1 MRKASFAV
9 LALLLAPLLGA
20 SAAGTSEEPRPT
32 TKELKVEAALS
43 VARLE
48 GLTREQAI
56 LLLAIHDHEDGEAA
70 CKEFGIENQP
80 VIVKD
85 PVERYFRWACK
96 SARAVKLWCPD
107 ARPATV
113 RRFNHGFGKGR
124 RRYPGYAEDPDWWR
138 GVLEHM
144 RSYRKILY

>member
-1 MRKASFAV
+1 MKKAACTV
-9 LALLLAPLLGA
+9 LALLLAALFMAP
-20 SAAGTSEEPRPT
+20 AAGTSEEPRPT
-32 TKELKVEAALS
+32 TKDLKVEAALS

-48 GLTREQAI
+48 GLNRSQAI
-56 LLLAIHDHEDGEAA
+56 LLLAIHDHEAGEPA

-80 VIVKD
+80 VIIKD

-113 RRFNHGFGKGR
+113 KRFNHGFGKGK
-124 RRYPGYAEDPDWWR
+124 RRYPGYADDPDWWK
-138 GVLEHM
+138 GVLDHM
-144 RSYRKILY
+144 RDYQDIIY